1 MEDDRLGPSEPGSAR
16 TGAAGRRA
24 ATASR
29 TALRGTAR
37 AARATARRVG
47 AAASAEGA
55 GESGLSRV
63 LGLNAVSAAGDAL
76 VLLSLATTVFFSVPV
91 GEARSRVALYLA
103 VTMLPFS
110 VMAPI
115 IGPLLDRFRH
125 GRRYALALTFVS
137 RAFLAWVMA
146 GAVAGG
152 KEGFALYP
160 AAFGHLVASKAYG
173 VARAAAI
180 PRVLPAGLS
189 LVTANSRV
197 LLGGIAAVTVMTP
210 IGAGLM
216 RLTGPEWSLRLA
228 FLVFA
233 AGTALA
239 LALPTR
245 VDSTAGEVGA
255 ALTME
260 RGSTDGF
267 TEGFSGRFDG
277 GFDGGFDGEF
287 DGGAAPRSG
296 LGSGHRSGPESGVGQ
311 PGELPRR
318 RRRHS
323 RWGIGPRVV
332 LGLRAT
338 AALRWFTGFLTF
350 YLAFALRTDPIS
362 TRLPPLG
369 VIGLV
374 VAAAGVG
381 STLATALGAVLRRL
395 TPEVVVTAVLLVA
408 AAGAG
413 FGALAYGLVPV
424 VVTGLCAGL
433 AASLGKLS
441 LDALVQREVP
451 EEVRTSAFARSE
463 TVLQLSWVVGGAVGI
478 ALPLAGPWGLALAAV
493 VLLVMFA
500 VTAQATW
507 AGRHTAVG

>member
-1 MEDDRLGPSEPGSAR
+1 VDDDRSAPREQASAR
-16 TGAAGRRA
+16 AGAVGRAGI
-24 ATASR
+24 ASR
-29 TALRGTAR
+29 AALRGTVR
-37 AARATARRVG
+37 AGRATARRVA
-47 AAASAEGA
+47 AAASAQGA
-55 GESGLSRV
+55 GESGLARV
-63 LGLNAVSAAGDAL
+63 LGLHAVSAAGDAL

-110 VMAPI
+110 VMAPV

-125 GRRYALALTFVS
+125 GRRYALALTFVT

-146 GAVAGG
+146 DAVSGG

-173 VARAAAI
+173 VARAAAT
-180 PRVLPAGLS
+180 PRVLPPGLS

-197 LLGGIAAVTVMTP
+197 LLGGIAAVTVLTP
-210 IGAGLM
+210 VGAGLM

-233 AGTALA
+233 FGTVLA
-239 LALPTR
+239 LALPAR
-245 VDSTAGEVGA
+245 VDSTVGEVPA
-255 ALTME
+255 ALTTE
-260 RGSTDGF
+260 RGSTLD
-267 TEGFSGRFDG
+267 EPSSSG
-277 GFDGGFDGEF
+277 
-287 DGGAAPRSG
+287 
-296 LGSGHRSGPESGVGQ
+296 
-311 PGELPRR
+311 RR
-318 RRRHS
+318 RR

-362 TRLPPLG
+362 TRIPPLG

-374 VAAAGVG
+374 VAAAGLG
-381 STLATALGAVLRRL
+381 STLATSLGAVLRRL
-395 TPEVVVTAVLLVA
+395 TPEVVVTAVLLLGAV
-408 AAGAG
+408 GAG
-413 FGALAYGLVPV
+413 FAALAYGLVPV

-441 LDALVQREVP
+441 LDALIQREVP
-451 EEVRTSAFARSE
+451 DEVRTSAFARSE
-463 TVLQLSWVVGGAVGI
+463 TVLQLAWVLGGAVGI
-478 ALPLAGPWGLALAAV
+478 ALPLPAPWGLALAAV
-493 VLLVMFA
+493 VLAAVFV
-500 VTAQATW
+500 VTAQVAW
-507 AGRHTAVG
+507 SGRRAAVG